1 MRAGA
6 TILPANDPEALQLA
20 KELLLREQAIVIPT
34 ETLFGLTSNATN
46 VETTAALFALKGRD
60 ILRPAAI
67 YLADAGS
74 ISKYALVESK
84 WAEELIADYLPG
96 PLTVVLKS
104 KVARWPGVVSP
115 EGRIGIRVSS
125 EPFVRELVKRCG
137 RPLLATSANLSGE
150 TDCLT
155 LAEIKAKF
163 SSRVPLIVY
172 RQEEVTS
179 QASTVIDLSGS
190 RPRIL
195 RPGAIN
201 LQERLAGILR
211 ED

>member
-1 MRAGA
+1 MPA
-6 TILPANDPEALQLA
+6 TDPQALQLA
-20 KELLLREQAIVIPT
+20 RESLQREQPIVIPT
-34 ETLFGLTSNATN
+34 ETLFGLTGDATS

-60 ILRPAAI
+60 ILQPAAI
-67 YLADAGS
+67 YLADVGS
-74 ISKYALVESK
+74 ISKYALQESK
-84 WAEELIADYLPG
+84 WAEDLIADYLPG

-104 KVARWPGVVSP
+104 KIGRWPGVVSP

-125 EPFVRELVKRCG
+125 EPFVRELVKRFG

-150 TDCLT
+150 PDCLT

-172 RQEEVTS
+172 RREEVTS

-190 RPRIL
+190 RPRII
-195 RPGAIN
+195 RSGAVN

-211 ED
+211 EY